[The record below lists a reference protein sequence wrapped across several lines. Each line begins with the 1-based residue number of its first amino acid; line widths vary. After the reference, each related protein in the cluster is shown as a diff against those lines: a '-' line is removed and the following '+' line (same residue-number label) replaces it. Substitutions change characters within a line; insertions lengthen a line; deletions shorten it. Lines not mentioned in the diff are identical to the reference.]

1 MAKDPETSLSIYM
14 VKSGQTAQLY
24 YLSVT
29 APVVNCT
36 QVFSGGQ
43 TYPLVATK
51 LGSNVR
57 LSALLLVPKVV
68 AAMRTDS
75 SGLVRTN
82 MPPLATT
89 EVG

>member
-1 MAKDPETSLSIYM
+1 M

-68 AAMRTDS
+68 AATRTDS
-75 SGLVRTN
+75 SGLR
-82 MPPLATT
+82 PRQDQHATFSDDRSRLISL
-89 EVG
+89 